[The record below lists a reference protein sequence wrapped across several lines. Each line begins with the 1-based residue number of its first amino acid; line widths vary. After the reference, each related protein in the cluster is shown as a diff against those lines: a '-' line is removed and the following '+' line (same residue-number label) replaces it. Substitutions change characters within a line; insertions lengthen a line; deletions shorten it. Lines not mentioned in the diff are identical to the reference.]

1 MLSNQIPSSTIAHS
15 LGHQTVG
22 THVGQSIQP
31 YLPKRVAVDMQ
42 GLIAGR
48 KDIDPALSVSASNIT
63 RLDQSLGRLPKAVIS
78 EMDSRNPELLAAR
91 ARLESMK
98 PTSTSTGLQEAHSEY
113 TLVRRRVM
121 RQEHTRWRQG
131 LEAQQNNLLRS
142 AMNLSGTNNEETPH
156 EDDSDKEEAP
166 RPSKGKVR
174 AVIADDSSNEDDLY
188 LHSDKEEALPLNKGK
203 ARAVETG
210 YDSVEDDMSDMSD
223 ISDMSVTSDMSV
235 VEQPQIGLAA
245 VELKLV
251 EFGASLQQQTGDV
264 LGRELW
270 NVDAEGNNLDR
281 HIKLMIDFGS
291 LHAKTRQR
299 YYPLAEP
306 LENDADECPH
316 CPVRR
321 NGSRNDDKFAE
332 HILACAKIHYDQM
345 ALDVVDKH
353 WAGEKCPFLVGPW
366 NKRSPCTHVFG
377 KEGTQDSISRHLLH
391 NHMMKGRNAKCEA
404 KLSPT
409 SRCDVSI
416 GSSHERREHLIQ
428 HGMYLALMPTPHRAA
443 RAEDNEVFTLCSF
456 CKSCSTWIFGA
467 AAKAQHDR
475 IHLDNLPMKLD
486 TRLVGYLVRQE
497 IICLPCSDGGLLKT
511 FRSPTA
517 LRKPQASC
525 FLPCHVLHGRTRP
538 M

>member
-1 MLSNQIPSSTIAHS
+1 MLSNRIPSSTIAHS
-15 LGHQTVG
+15 LGHQTVQ

-48 KDIDPALSVSASNIT
+48 KETDPALSVSGSNVT

-98 PTSTSTGLQEAHSEY
+98 PTSTGLQEAHSEY

-156 EDDSDKEEAP
+156 EDDSDEEEAP
-166 RPSKGKVR
+166 CPNKGKVR
-174 AVIADDSSNEDDLY
+174 AVIADDSSNEYDLY

-210 YDSVEDDMSDMSD
+210 YDSVEDDMS
-223 ISDMSVTSDMSV
+223 V

-245 VELKLV
+245 IELKLV

-291 LHAKTRQR
+291 LHAKTSQR

-321 NGSRNDDKFAE
+321 NGSRNDDKVAE

-353 WAGEKCPFLVGPW
+353 WAGEKCPLWKEVG
-366 NKRSPCTHVFG
+366 V
-377 KEGTQDSISRHLLH
+377 
-391 NHMMKGRNAKCEA
+391 M
-404 KLSPT
+404 
-409 SRCDVSI
+409 VV
-416 GSSHERREHLIQ
+416 
-428 HGMYLALMPTPHRAA
+428 Y
-443 RAEDNEVFTLCSF
+443 
-456 CKSCSTWIFGA
+456 CK
-467 AAKAQHDR
+467 
-475 IHLDNLPMKLD
+475 
-486 TRLVGYLVRQE
+486 
-497 IICLPCSDGGLLKT
+497 
-511 FRSPTA
+511 
-517 LRKPQASC
+517 
-525 FLPCHVLHGRTRP
+525 
-538 M
+538 